1 LLLSDEVLAM
11 NVFSDLGRLDTTKS
25 ASQTESAAAAAAA
38 AYVAA
43 GKSMRRLAR
52 IKRHVGNAGDTEVA
66 KADDAGFISETE
78 VTVVSPPLIKK
89 SSRTGFTLVELL
101 VVIAIIGTLVGLLL
115 PAVQSAREAARR
127 TQSLSNLRQIGLALH
142 SFHDAYRYFPAGF
155 KSTITGSWAGG
166 SNDAVPE
173 SGPGWS
179 FFAFILPFMEESSLH
194 GSIRFD
200 LPITDLLNKAA
211 RETIVPLFIDPGD
224 TGPKLIDITD
234 SGDPPA
240 ATNTPS
246 VITQAAVCS
255 YVASTGTSAYEQLP
269 FNGVFHRNSRVR
281 LSDISDG
288 ASKTIGVGERMSRH
302 TRSSWVGVVPGQE
315 LVYAP
320 ESPQYR
326 PAEPSWNW
334 RPAITSV
341 LVHVRSS
348 APSRQGSPGGFIGP
362 YRAGTQFLNMD
373 GSCRLIG
380 EETAIEVFRALCTR
394 AGGEVVPADY

>member
-1 LLLSDEVLAM
+1 M
-11 NVFSDLGRLDTTKS
+11 GVFSDLGRLDTTTS
-25 ASQTESAAAAAAA
+25 TSQTESAAAAAAA
-38 AYVAA
+38 AYAAA
-43 GKSMRRLAR
+43 GRSMRRLAR
-52 IKRHVGNAGDTEVA
+52 IKRRVGTAGDTDVA
-66 KADDAGFISETE
+66 KSGGAGFIPETE
-78 VTVVSPPLIKK
+78 TTVVSPPLIKK

-115 PAVQSAREAARR
+115 PAVQSARESARR
-127 TQSLSNLRQIGLALH
+127 TRSLSNLKQIGLALH
-142 SFHDAYRYFPAGF
+142 LFHDANRHFPAGF
-155 KSTITGSWAGG
+155 KSTTTGSWAGG

-200 LPITDLLNKAA
+200 LPITDPLNKAA
-211 RETIVPLFIDPGD
+211 RETPVAVFVDPGD
-224 TGPKLIDITD
+224 ASPRLVDVTD
-234 SGDPPA
+234 SGSPPA
-240 ATNTPS
+240 DASTPT
-246 VITQAAVCS
+246 VICQAAVCS
-255 YVASTGTSAYEQLP
+255 YAGSLGTLMYEQQP
-269 FNGVFHRNSRVR
+269 FTGVFHRNSRVR
-281 LSDISDG
+281 LSEISDG
-288 ASKTIGVGERMSRH
+288 ASMTIGVGERMSRH
-302 TRSSWVGVVPGQE
+302 TRSSWAGVVPGQE

-326 PAEPSWNW
+326 PAEPSWRW

-348 APSRQGSPGGFIGP
+348 APSLQGSPGGFIGP

-380 EETAIEVFRALCTR
+380 EETAPEVFRALCTR
-394 AGGEVVPADY
+394 AGGEVVPTRD